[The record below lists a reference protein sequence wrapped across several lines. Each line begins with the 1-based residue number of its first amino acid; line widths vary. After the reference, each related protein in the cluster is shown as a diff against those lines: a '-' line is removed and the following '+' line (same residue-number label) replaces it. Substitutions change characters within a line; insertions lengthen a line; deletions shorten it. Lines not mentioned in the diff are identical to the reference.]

1 MTFGKILFAQSVHNI
16 HQKDNN
22 QDIEPWTC
30 RRSYIDDGVEVV
42 DDGVDDGVD
51 DDVVVC
57 FLDAFCQIYAG

>member
-1 MTFGKILFAQSVHNI
+1 MTFCGILFARSVHNI

-42 DDGVDDGVD
+42 DDVV

>member
-1 MTFGKILFAQSVHNI
+1 MMTFRGILFAQSVHNI

-30 RRSYIDDGVEVV
+30 RRLYIDDGVGVV
-42 DDGVDDGVD
+42 